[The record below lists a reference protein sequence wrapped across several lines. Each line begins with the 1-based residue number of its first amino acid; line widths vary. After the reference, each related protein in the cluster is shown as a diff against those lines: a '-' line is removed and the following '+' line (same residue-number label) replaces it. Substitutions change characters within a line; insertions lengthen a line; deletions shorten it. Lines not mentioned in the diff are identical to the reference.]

1 MWIQNA
7 STKKIIKLINAFN
20 MPGSDKG
27 INHCDFFFLKKNFD
41 YLKYLRSISYTKT
54 EVMLDALLAGQY

>member
-1 MWIQNA
+1 MPLICQDL
-7 STKKIIKLINAFN
+7 TKVLTTVT
-20 MPGSDKG
+20 
-27 INHCDFFFLKKNFD
+27 FFFLKKNFD